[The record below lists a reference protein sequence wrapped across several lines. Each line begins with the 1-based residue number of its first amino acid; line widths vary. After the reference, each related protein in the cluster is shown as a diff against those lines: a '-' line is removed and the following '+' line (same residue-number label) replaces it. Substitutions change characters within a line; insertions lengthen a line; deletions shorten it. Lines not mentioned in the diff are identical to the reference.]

1 MRNVVQF
8 VREALINNFRELDR
22 WFQQDVVLLHYK
34 PSKEQWSIRE
44 VLEHISLTNYFLL
57 LTINKSTRRALE
69 RKLDGL
75 IIMPSKDYEEK
86 FRQIEVVSSK
96 SFGWVNPAHLE
107 PSGTRD
113 MAEVRTL
120 LKQQF
125 AQCMYNL
132 SLLKNGEGRL
142 VHTMMTVNDL
152 GKLDIYQY
160 IFFLTRHIERHLA
173 QMRELREQFEES
185 AVLLG
190 VD

>member
-8 VREALINNFRELDR
+8 VREALINNFRELDQ
-22 WFQQDVVLLHYK
+22 WFKEDNVLLHFK
-34 PSKEQWSIRE
+34 PGRDEWSIRE

-75 IIMPSKDYEEK
+75 IIMPPHDYEEK
-86 FRQIEVVSSK
+86 FRQIEIVSSK

-107 PSGTRD
+107 PTGKRSPDEIRS
-113 MAEVRTL
+113 L

-142 VHTMMTVNDL
+142 VKTEMTVNNL

-173 QMRELREQFEES
+173 QMRELKDQFEDS
-185 AVLLG
+185 AVAI
-190 VD
+190 

>member
-8 VREALINNFRELDR
+8 VREALVNNFRELDK
-22 WFQQDVVLLHYK
+22 WFQEDEALLNFK
-34 PSKEQWSIRE
+34 PSAEQWSIRE

-57 LTINKSTRRALE
+57 LTINKSTRRALA
-69 RKLDGL
+69 RQLDGL
-75 IIMPSKDYEEK
+75 IIMPSRDYEDK

-107 PSGTRD
+107 PSGIKD
-113 MAEVRTL
+113 MDEVRAV

-125 AQCMYNL
+125 AQGMYNL

-142 VHTMMTVNDL
+142 VKTEMTVNNL

-160 IFFLTRHIERHLA
+160 IFFLTRHIARHQA
-173 QMRELREQFEES
+173 QMLELKEQFEDS
-185 AVLLG
+185 GVLI
-190 VD
+190 

>member
-8 VREALINNFRELDR
+8 VREALVKNFRELDR
-22 WFQQDVVLLHYK
+22 WFQEDEALLHFK
-34 PSKEQWSIRE
+34 PSPEHWNIRE

-57 LTINKSTRRALE
+57 LIINKSTRRALA

-75 IIMPSKDYEEK
+75 ILMAPHDYEEK
-86 FRQIEVVSSK
+86 FRQIEIVSSK
-96 SFGWVNPAHLE
+96 SFGWVNPDHLE
-107 PSGTRD
+107 PSGIRD
-113 MAEVRTL
+113 MAEVKAL

-142 VHTMMTVNDL
+142 VKTMMTVNDL

-160 IFFLTRHIERHLA
+160 IYFLTRHIARHQS
-173 QMRELREQFEES
+173 QMLELREQFEENE
-185 AVLLG
+185 VLI
-190 VD
+190 

>member
-8 VREALINNFRELDR
+8 VREALINNFRELDQ
-22 WFQQDVVLLHYK
+22 WFKEDNVLLHFK
-34 PSKEQWSIRE
+34 PGRDQWSIRE

-75 IIMPSKDYEEK
+75 IIMPPHDYEEK
-86 FRQIEVVSSK
+86 FRQIEIVSSK
-96 SFGWVNPAHLE
+96 SFGWVNPEHLE
-107 PSGTRD
+107 PTGKRSLD
-113 MAEVRTL
+113 EVRSV

-125 AQCMYNL
+125 AQSMYNL

-142 VHTMMTVNDL
+142 VKTEMTVNNL

-173 QMRELREQFEES
+173 QIRELKDQYEES
-185 AVLLG
+185 AVAI
-190 VD
+190 